1 MTATLKS
8 LLITEA
14 VVGGAISLAL
24 ILCAC
29 VVVLRIHK
37 QRSSQLLLKL
47 TYLVIANALSV
58 FCLLIFLSSIR
69 KSDS

>member
-8 LLITEA
+8 LSITEA

-24 ILCAC
+24 ILCAS

-37 QRSSQLLLKL
+37 QRSVKLLLQL
-47 TYLVIANALSV
+47 TYIVIANASSG
-58 FCLLIFLSSIR
+58 FCLVIFVSSII